1 MRASGIGRRTAVL
14 ILVTAAAC
22 AAAPPQRI
30 ISTAPSITE
39 VLFALGLGNRVA
51 GVTQYCRY
59 PVEAQQKPK
68 IGSFLQ
74 PDFERILALKPDLVL
89 VIKNPIQVAERLRK
103 LGVHAE
109 EVNQDSI
116 EDIFRSIESIGKLTG
131 TDAAARKLSADLRS
145 QLDEIRAKARGQARV
160 KALFLVGRSP
170 GSLQGMVGVGPK
182 TFIDELMTLAG
193 GDNLLSNSPIQYPKV
208 SLEQVLS
215 GNPQVILD
223 MGDFAHIEGKPLEAR
238 QEFFTLWARYPNLAA
253 VKSRRVVQID
263 SDVFIHPGPR
273 MGIAA
278 RAIYDHLHGAAGR

>member
-1 MRASGIGRRTAVL
+1 MPASGIGRRTAVL
-14 ILVTAAAC
+14 ILVTTAAC

-103 LGVHAE
+103 LGVRAE

-131 TDAAARKLSADLRS
+131 TDAAARKLTSDLRS
-145 QLDEIRAKARGQARV
+145 QLDQVRAKARGQARV

-223 MGDFAHIEGKPLEAR
+223 MGDFAHIEGKPLEA
-238 QEFFTLWARYPNLAA
+238 QQQFFTLWARYPNLAA
-253 VKSRRVVQID
+253 VKSKRVVQID

>member
-1 MRASGIGRRTAVL
+1 
-14 ILVTAAAC
+14 
-22 AAAPPQRI
+22 
-30 ISTAPSITE
+30 
-39 VLFALGLGNRVA
+39 
-51 GVTQYCRY
+51 VTQYCRY

-116 EDIFRSIESIGKLTG
+116 EDIFRSIEAIGKLTG
-131 TDAAARKLSADLRS
+131 TDGAARKLTASLRS
-145 QLDEIRAKARGQARV
+145 QLDEVRAKARGQARL
-160 KALFLVGRSP
+160 KTLFLVGRSP
-170 GSLQGMVGVGPK
+170 GSLQGMVGVGPG
-182 TFIDELMTLAG
+182 TFIDELVTLAG

-223 MGDFAHIEGKPLEAR
+223 MGDFAHIEGKPLEA
-238 QEFFTLWARYPNLAA
+238 QQQFFSLWAKYPNLEA

-278 RAIYDHLHGAAGR
+278 RALYAHIHGVAGR

>member
-1 MRASGIGRRTAVL
+1 LRASGIGRRTAVL
-14 ILVTAAAC
+14 ILATAAAC

-145 QLDEIRAKARGQARV
+145 QLDEVRAKARGQARV

-182 TFIDELMTLAG
+182 TFIDELVTLAG

-223 MGDFAHIEGKPLEAR
+223 MGDFAHIEGKPLEA
-238 QEFFTLWARYPNLAA
+238 QQQFFSLWAKYPNLAA
-253 VKSRRVVQID
+253 VKSKRVVQID

-278 RAIYDHLHGAAGR
+278 RAIYNHLHGAAGR

>member
-14 ILVTAAAC
+14 ILATAAC

-59 PVEAQQKPK
+59 PVDAQQKPK

-131 TDAAARKLSADLRS
+131 TDVAARKLSADLRA
-145 QLDEIRAKARGQARV
+145 QLEEVRAKARGQARI

-223 MGDFAHIEGKPLEAR
+223 MGDFAHIEGKPLEA
-238 QEFFTLWARYPNLAA
+238 QQQFFSLWAKYPNLAA
-253 VKSRRVVQID
+253 VKSKRVVQID

-278 RAIYDHLHGAAGR
+278 RAIYDYLHGAAGR

>member
-1 MRASGIGRRTAVL
+1 MRASGIGRRLAAL

-22 AAAPPQRI
+22 AAAQPQRI
-30 ISTAPSITE
+30 VSTAPSITE
-39 VLFALGLGNRVA
+39 VLYALGLGDRVA

-59 PVEAQQKPK
+59 PVDAQKKPK

-103 LGVHAE
+103 LGVQAA

-116 EDIFRSIESIGKLTG
+116 DDVFRSIESIGKLTG
-131 TDAAARKLSADLRS
+131 TETAARQLTTDLRS
-145 QLDEIRAKARGQARV
+145 QLDQVRAKARTQPRI

-170 GSLQGMVGVGPK
+170 GSLQGMVGVGPR
-182 TFIDELMTLAG
+182 TFIDELVTLAG

-208 SLEQVLS
+208 SVEQVLS
-215 GNPQVILD
+215 GDPQVILD
-223 MGDFAHIEGKPLEAR
+223 MGDFAHIEGKPLEA
-238 QEFFTLWARYPNLAA
+238 QQQFFTLWARYPNLTA
-253 VKSRRVVQID
+253 VKTRRVVQID

-278 RAIYDHLHGAAGR
+278 RAIYDHLHGAAAR